1 MSSGDGRRPPS
12 MSTPTPTT
20 TLTQISLVMFTV
32 SDQVRITP
40 ANTAPVMGLML
51 SSAAWPST
59 STSIERISVP
69 ATCPISRPNFSA
81 RPM

>member
-1 MSSGDGRRPPS
+1 
-12 MSTPTPTT
+12 
-20 TLTQISLVMFTV
+20 MFTV

-40 ANTAPVMGLML
+40 ASTAPVIGLML
-51 SSAAWPST
+51 SSAAAPST

-69 ATCPISRPNFSA
+69 AICPTSRPSFSA